1 MITVA
6 AYDRHV
12 EQLFE
17 LMRRLHAAL
26 TKAEVD
32 YRIVG
37 GMAVFFQVSERDP
50 DAARLTRDVD
60 VAIDRND
67 IQRIARVAEDSG
79 LRYQHAAGTVLEKWG
94 SQSWLPPAFSRRFP
108 SVRFAPASKE
118 PPERR
123 LQAGLPAPRACLLW
137 G

>member
-17 LMRRLHAAL
+17 LMRRLHEAL
-26 TKAEVD
+26 TKAKVD

-37 GMAVFFQVSERDP
+37 GMAVFFQISERDP

-60 VAIDRND
+60 FAIDRNHT
-67 IQRIARVAEDSG
+67 QRLARAAEDFG
-79 LRYQHAAGTVLEKWG
+79 VRYQHA
-94 SQSWLPPAFSRRFP
+94 P
-108 SVRFAPASKE
+108 VRE
-118 PPERR
+118 
-123 LQAGLPAPRACLLW
+123 LL
-137 G
+137 GVAKKPNTHKP